1 MNAWWSTCAVST
13 NGCPP
18 NANPKHEICDHL
30 PVRIDP
36 VARHPSDVMAS
47 LPARR
52 VQARIVELQGG
63 VADRCM
69 DLAAVD
75 AGSVDAGLRKF
86 IPSVLAALVDEY
98 VVVDAAGDDVKLG
111 MRDMSCGELGVVL
124 GRRLGIA
131 RADRDVGR
139 HGRYPGAAQ
148 GQRRVRRTTYPA
160 CRALRP

>member
-1 MNAWWSTCAVST
+1 MAAASRSRSRRATRWRRSAAALMNAWWSTCAVST

-36 VARHPSDVMAS
+36 VARHPSDAMAS
-47 LPARR
+47 LPARH

-63 VADRCM
+63 VADRRM

-86 IPSVLAALVDEY
+86 ISSILVALVDEY
-98 VVVDAAGDDVKLG
+98 VVVDPAGDDVKFG

-124 GRRLGIA
+124 GRRQI
-131 RADRDVGR
+131 GR
-139 HGRYPGAAQ
+139 GSWRG
-148 GQRRVRRTTYPA
+148 G
-160 CRALRP
+160 

>member
-13 NGCPP
+13 NACPP

-47 LPARR
+47 LPARH

-86 IPSVLAALVDEY
+86 IPSVLAAIVGESVWVDP
-98 VVVDAAGDDVKLG
+98 AGGGGK
-111 MRDMSCGELGVVL
+111 
-124 GRRLGIA
+124 
-131 RADRDVGR
+131 
-139 HGRYPGAAQ
+139 PG
-148 GQRRVRRTTYPA
+148 
-160 CRALRP
+160 

>member
-36 VARHPSDVMAS
+36 VARRPSDVMAS
-47 LPARR
+47 LPARH

-75 AGSVDAGLRKF
+75 AGGVDAGLRKF
-86 IPSVLAALVDEY
+86 IPSVLAALVDECVGVAPAGAY
-98 VVVDAAGDDVKLG
+98 VKSCS
-111 MRDMSCGELGVVL
+111 RDMAV
-124 GRRLGIA
+124 
-131 RADRDVGR
+131 
-139 HGRYPGAAQ
+139 
-148 GQRRVRRTTYPA
+148 
-160 CRALRP
+160 